1 MFNKIFSQIRGAFF
15 VILFMITSPALFGQ
29 NGYLPRESFEG
40 ASYTLAVY
48 EVNFEGVQNSN
59 KFRLPYSSVKG
70 SPFFNDELVEMRSV
84 PNISNS

>member
-15 VILFMITSPALFGQ
+15 VVLFVISSPALFGQ

-48 EVNFEGVQNSN
+48 EVNFEGVQNYI
-59 KFRLPYSSVKG
+59 PIY
-70 SPFFNDELVEMRSV
+70 
-84 PNISNS
+84 NINPGWYC